1 MANLGWPSYRKMPQ
15 WPVPLEAARLH
26 ALLVLVDEPE
36 QVDIQVLARPRRRAA
51 VRRQALQQPVVEP
64 LRVGRLGASVTVGGP
79 ADLPDDDGHVAVTY
93 RHERRHQRVKVG
105 LEHVGVRDAVVV
117 HRRGGPVEEGEV
129 EREVVVE
136 VEAEERVDVDGE
148 GRLALRQELDDVR
161 HDAGDVGA
169 EPARRRHGIL
179 GWGVVHIGVER
190 YRGLEGVLDVLQSR

>member
-117 HRRGGPVEEGEV
+117 HTLV
-129 EREVVVE
+129 
-136 VEAEERVDVDGE
+136 
-148 GRLALRQELDDVR
+148 
-161 HDAGDVGA
+161 
-169 EPARRRHGIL
+169 L
-179 GWGVVHIGVER
+179 GWGVVHIGLDPVANPGVVER
-190 YRGLEGVLDVLQSR
+190 VLDVLQSR